1 MMGGKGPM
9 ALAVMWSFV
18 AISWIFVAL
27 RLYTRIWI
35 TQSVGADDHAYWMSG
50 VLILLYT
57 IFTHIAA
64 THGFGQSMPGPDA
77 TDFELDEAALAIKNE
92 VIGQTFSV
100 IGMAVAKFSLGLF
113 LLRIIIERW
122 QKILI
127 WIVMASLSVVSL
139 LAAISLWVQC
149 SPVSKIFD
157 MVRVPGEC
165 NIDVTPF
172 AVTLGVWCAVADF
185 FFAIFPWLFIW
196 KLNMKYKEKI
206 TIAGSMS
213 FGVIAGVCGI
223 VRTYEVASGFTAN
236 YTLDTVPLIIWSAA
250 EMAVT
255 LICIGIPILRPLWR
269 QAIRGSKLSSDRY
282 YRKQG
287 EGSDGQ
293 AYSMGNLGQSKSR
306 GATDSHRGF
315 PDADPK
321 LGIRGPSTV
330 TQIAGYNKSDESILG
345 SEYRNDA
352 TTGPVDGTIRVKQD
366 VQIDW
371 TRGSAV

>member
-18 AISWIFVAL
+18 AISWIFVVL

-35 TQSVGADDHAYWMSG
+35 TRSVGADDHAYWMSG
-50 VLILLYT
+50 ILILLYT

-92 VIGQTFSV
+92 LIGQTFSV
-100 IGMAVAKFSLGLF
+100 IGMAVAKLSLGLF
-113 LLRIIIERW
+113 LLRIIVERW

-127 WIVMASLSVVSL
+127 WIVMASLSAVSL
-139 LAAISLWVQC
+139 LAAISLWIQC
-149 SPVSKIFD
+149 NPVRKIFD
-157 MVRVPGEC
+157 MLRVPGVC
-165 NIDVTPF
+165 KIDVTPF
-172 AVTLGVWCAVADF
+172 AITLGVWCAVADF
-185 FFAIFPWLFIW
+185 FFAIFPWVFIW
-196 KLNMKYKEKI
+196 N
-206 TIAGSMS
+206 
-213 FGVIAGVCGI
+213 AGVCGI

-345 SEYRNDA
+345 SEYRNNIA
-352 TTGPVDGTIRVKQD
+352 TGPMDGTIRVKQD

-371 TRGSAV
+371 TRGSAAQEYGSKNEGLV